1 MQEREEF
8 EKAQSNAMTKSL
20 SLEEAGPKEKHVRL
34 VDIFILCF
42 RMTSSL
48 RKIGPYKYLSDFRTL
63 VMGTYRNRGADVFW
77 QKLTSKYEYYLQIT
91 FKTCTQ
97 YYIILYFAFIFY
109 SIPLFANE
117 IVTWKFC
124 VVLHRLMQDGD
135 AKVIAGSIKH
145 GSLIGNFTC

>member
-34 VDIFILCF
+34 VDIFVLCF
-42 RMTSSL
+42 RMIYVKLGLTNFFL
-48 RKIGPYKYLSDFRTL
+48 RHFRTL

-77 QKLTSKYEYYLQIT
+77 QKLTSKYESHLQIT
-91 FKTCTQ
+91 FKTCTK
-97 YYIILYFAFIFY
+97 YYIKLYFAFIFY